1 MYGKGGFPAG
11 SALFFMT
18 GVETAAWAGCMR
30 AEISERPSPDPFC
43 SLEFAGLGFKIFAA
57 SLKSLSAISPS
68 GTGLAP

>member
-1 MYGKGGFPAG
+1 MHSLCMEKEVFPAG

-43 SLEFAGLGFKIFAA
+43 SLEFAVCFQDIC
-57 SLKSLSAISPS
+57 
-68 GTGLAP
+68 